1 VAPRQAAL
9 AKVFEGKNRR
19 CYTFWGPEEQAAF
32 KDLQAAIM
40 DSMTLA
46 FPDPDK
52 RICVLTDASDRFYA
66 GLVTQIHEK
75 QLDLPMEEQDHQPLA
90 FFSGEFKGAQL
101 RWTVPEKEGFAI
113 VDTVTKVDYL
123 LLSHDEFSILSDHH
137 NLTYIYNPFSADPT
151 LARHVVHKLQ
161 RWALKMSVFSCRME
175 HVMGGLSYWTDLMT
189 KWGVG
194 WVAGSENKAHGK
206 MASLFAQPYISPP
219 DYDTVEFPS
228 KKDIL
233 LVRKSA
239 VDECERC
246 QQGSAMARQEVPP
259 QQVDAGGMR
268 MINNALWI
276 SERAVEL
283 QIRLCVEAHC
293 RSAGHRA

>member
-1 VAPRQAAL
+1 L
-9 AKVFEGKNRR
+9 
-19 CYTFWGPEEQAAF
+19 GPEEQAAF

-40 DSMTLA
+40 KSMTLA

-52 RICVLTDASDRFYA
+52 RICVLTDAFDRFIA
-66 GLVTQIHEK
+66 GLVTQIHEE
-75 QLDLPMEEQDHQPLA
+75 QLDLPMEEQDHQTLI
-90 FFSGEFKGAQL
+90 FLSGEFKGAQL

-123 LLSHDEFSILSDHH
+123 LLSHDDFSILFDHL
-137 NLTYIYNPFSADPT
+137 NLAYIYNPLSTDPT

-161 RWALKMSVFSCRME
+161 RWALKMSLFSYRME
-175 HVMGGLSYWTDLMT
+175 HVMGELNYWKDLMT
-189 KWGVG
+189 RWKVG

-219 DYDTVEFPS
+219 NCDTVEFPS
-228 KKDIL
+228 KKPIL
-233 LVRKSA
+233 LVQQSA
-239 VDECERC
+239 VNEYERC
-246 QQGSAMARQEVPP
+246 QQGRAMALQEVPP

-276 SERAVEL
+276 PECAVEL
-283 QIRLCVEAHC
+283 QLRLCVEEHC
-293 RSAGHRA
+293 RFTGHRAFEATLGAIKEYVA